1 MKLRSTAD
9 NKVLPKAGRN
19 GFVWT
24 FVQGSTFILRLNFV
38 LKIPAF
44 GNTRNVTGN
53 ITNDRTKRKVVYLQT
68 QKLKQHEM

>member
-24 FVQGSTFILRLNFV
+24 FVQGSTLGFLMKFSAKNPRLRQYPERYVIWHQKSRSEINFTILS
-38 LKIPAF
+38 
-44 GNTRNVTGN
+44 
-53 ITNDRTKRKVVYLQT
+53 
-68 QKLKQHEM
+68 E

>member
-44 GNTRNVTGN
+44 GNTRNVGGHS
-53 ITNDRTKRKVVYLQT
+53 IDERANDNGETENRI
-68 QKLKQHEM
+68 E

>member
-44 GNTRNVTGN
+44 GNTRNVSGN
-53 ITNDRTKRKVVYLQT
+53 AFAERTDKQKTN
-68 QKLKQHEM
+68 

>member
-1 MKLRSTAD
+1 MYLSAKGDIRFDTFN

-44 GNTRNVTGN
+44 GNTRNVICNRLNKKKFTTT
-53 ITNDRTKRKVVYLQT
+53 I
-68 QKLKQHEM
+68 